1 MPNTPHTAN
10 TPLTK
15 AQRESV
21 STALDS
27 IRSSLSFLVGLRPS
41 DKQRLLKMGH
51 KNRAFV
57 EDAIKAGVNNPSML
71 PRSMG
76 AGQESHGFSQSVYFF
91 GLCIV

>member
-1 MPNTPHTAN
+1 
-10 TPLTK
+10 
-15 AQRESV
+15 V

-57 EDAIKAGVNNPSML
+57 EDAIKAGVNNPNKARPNEKAKTIL
-71 PRSMG
+71 
-76 AGQESHGFSQSVYFF
+76 ESLQKQK
-91 GLCIV
+91 